1 MIEAY
6 GYTTAKEAYP
16 EISKDLDNVWQDIVN
31 QVTDKLKDVFLKR
44 TEKEL
49 ETARAEAQNRLT
61 KFIEYVEDLN
71 ANVKYEYDTNESGR
85 IGGLID
91 NLDKEHIKT
100 YSVSSDTDVLE
111 INAMM
116 LFKNPAAMD
125 VMLARDSQ
133 GIPRELS
140 LSKDDRNAIIG
151 TAAYKIRSLAKFIG
165 IDISSEQFGSRMSQY
180 TSDVSGNPLA
190 LDARVKNILK
200 DVYLYYSGIYNF
212 TDPLL
217 ISSSDRTITALPV
230 GAELLDNPPPI
241 GCDVTTAANYNGY
254 QCNLTT
260 YEKSSTTVR
269 RTALNKDAKTK
280 LHELTEDFNLMLA
293 EVDAAKAEYQDL
305 SGKVKERGDS
315 MDEMANLLSA
325 LEADYDKAN
334 ACIGMPTD
342 PGNLWKF
349 HSGRVL
355 GYSLAAITGT
365 FALVAGFD
373 IAAISLGVGY
383 LTIGIALPVIGV
395 IGLAIAA
402 FYGNK
407 KKKKQR
413 KIQKTSGK
421 NRQRLQA
428 RHQGLQQASW
438 PACRP
443 IPLQPAKPDLQRRRG
458 ATKKIQIPMINPLKS
473 F

>member
-1 MIEAY
+1 
-6 GYTTAKEAYP
+6 
-16 EISKDLDNVWQDIVN
+16 
-31 QVTDKLKDVFLKR
+31 
-44 TEKEL
+44 
-49 ETARAEAQNRLT
+49 
-61 KFIEYVEDLN
+61 
-71 ANVKYEYDTNESGR
+71 
-85 IGGLID
+85 
-91 NLDKEHIKT
+91 
-100 YSVSSDTDVLE
+100 
-111 INAMM
+111 
-116 LFKNPAAMD
+116 
-125 VMLARDSQ
+125 
-133 GIPRELS
+133 
-140 LSKDDRNAIIG
+140 
-151 TAAYKIRSLAKFIG
+151 
-165 IDISSEQFGSRMSQY
+165 MSQY

-293 EVDAAKAEYQDL
+293 EVDAAKAEYQICPEK
-305 SGKVKERGDS
+305 SRNAVIVWTKWRICFRRWKRIMTRQTPV
-315 MDEMANLLSA
+315 SA
-325 LEADYDKAN
+325 CRL
-334 ACIGMPTD
+334 T

-407 KKKKQR
+407 KKKKAE
-413 KIQKTSGK
+413 KNTENKWQKSPTIASKASGITTSI
-421 NRQRLQA
+421 L
-428 RHQGLQQASW
+428 ASL
-438 PACRP
+438 PTYSFATSKTRFT
-443 IPLQPAKPDLQRRRG
+443 KTTRG
-458 ATKKIQIPMINPLKS
+458 NKENPNTND
-473 F
+473 